1 VLFPSPG
8 RRSSCRSSII
18 GPPLKNFLRLQGA
31 LQHNVDSGN
40 YQRHAGVI
48 MYDSAAETA
57 NRLRNT
63 GDGHLVSW
71 LSLSL
76 LSARNLDAVDV
87 LVPET
92 PVLSS

>member
-1 VLFPSPG
+1 
-8 RRSSCRSSII
+8 
-18 GPPLKNFLRLQGA
+18 
-31 LQHNVDSGN
+31 
-40 YQRHAGVI
+40 